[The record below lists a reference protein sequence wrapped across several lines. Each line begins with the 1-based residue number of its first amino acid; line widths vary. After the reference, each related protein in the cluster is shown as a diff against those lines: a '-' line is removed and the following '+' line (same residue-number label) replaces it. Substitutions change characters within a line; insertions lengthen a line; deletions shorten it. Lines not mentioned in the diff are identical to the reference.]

1 MDTTDEERFT
11 ALYRRHHDALWAYA
25 ARRTHAADVAD
36 TVAETF
42 TTAWRRLDD
51 VPPTHQ
57 LPWLYATA
65 RRVLANRRRAEQRRA
80 GLQELLN
87 QESSTPAAPGTPVAD
102 EAATRTDLA
111 RAFDALSE
119 PDAELLR
126 LLWWEELTAADVG
139 RVLGVTATVVRVR
152 AHRARKRLRAQLADY
167 QVASTTPGGATAA
180 FTARTH
186 ARPDG
191 RTYPRAHTPQHP
203 THTGEAEAAAHA

>member
-25 ARRTHAADVAD
+25 ARRTHAAEVPD

-42 TTAWRRLDD
+42 TTAWRRLDEI
-51 VPPTHQ
+51 PPSHQ

-87 QESSTPAAPGTPVAD
+87 QESSTRTAPGTPVAD

-111 RAFDALSE
+111 RAFDELSE

-152 AHRARKRLRAQLADY
+152 AHRVRRRLRTRLGDY
-167 QVASTTPGGATAA
+167 QAES
-180 FTARTH
+180 TARTH
-186 ARPDG
+186 T
-191 RTYPRAHTPQHP
+191 RTHTRTDTRTHTHAHTTPHS
-203 THTGEAEAAAHA
+203 GEAEAAAHA